1 VTGAIT
7 IHQTALHAALAELRD
22 RGGER
27 EDTAEA
33 AAFLIDG
40 LNVLTR
46 LLDPY
51 AAIGAAQRAAALP
64 EGRARKLADDTDTA
78 PSATAK
84 AIEDLARFIDDHG
97 ACIGCGRVYHADRLR
112 MCDGGEMHCPDCWPR
127 DQKIGETPAPPTI
140 TTTAGPGPSAQA
152 DGGGAPAMEGAASP
166 PLTPAPAQAAGGDVP
181 RKRGRQGERAPD
193 VWTAERQALLRD
205 RYPHEGASGPL
216 IADLLA
222 LPGPPFPG
230 KKAVHAVAKRF
241 GITVLPEA
249 AARINR
255 ELAAHARAIFLARK
269 AERGDAPPP
278 KKWTPQRLTML
289 EAEWPTCTDRA
300 ALLDRINALP
310 GDPVENVEAMRQ
322 KAKERR
328 IFATP
333 ETKFVLRSQ
342 GGRKGGA
349 ASPSIARPMAHIAP
363 APIAAPATPATEKEE
378 AFDLFSAGSTVRDVH
393 ADLGT
398 PISTLANWHAEWQRT
413 RVRPQQQEARV

>member
-1 VTGAIT
+1 MTSIT
-7 IHQTALHAALAELRD
+7 IHQTALHAALVELRD
-22 RGGER
+22 RGSER
-27 EDTAEA
+27 EDNAEA

-51 AAIGAAQRAAALP
+51 AAIAAATRAAGLP
-64 EGRARKLADDTDTA
+64 EGRARKLNDGIAAAVEA
-78 PSATAK
+78 P
-84 AIEDLARFIDDHG
+84 
-97 ACIGCGRVYHADRLR
+97 
-112 MCDGGEMHCPDCWPR
+112 
-127 DQKIGETPAPPTI
+127 TPAPPTT

-152 DGGGAPAMEGAASP
+152 DGGGAPAMEEAASP

-205 RYPHEGASGPL
+205 RYPHEGASDPL
-216 IADLLA
+216 IADLLL

-230 KKAVHAVAKRF
+230 KKAVHAVAKRL

-269 AERGDAPPP
+269 AERGGAPPP

-333 ETKFVLRSQ
+333 ETKFALRSQ

-349 ASPSIARPMAHIAP
+349 ASPTIARPMAHIPP

-378 AFDLFSAGSTVRDVH
+378 AFDLFDAGSTVRDVH

>member
-1 VTGAIT
+1 MNGIT
-7 IHQTALHAALAELRD
+7 IHQTALHAALVQLR
-22 RGGER
+22 ER
-27 EDTAEA
+27 VKASTEPYASARAALVGLDT
-33 AAFLIDG
+33 
-40 LNVLTR
+40 LTT

-51 AAIGAAQRAAALP
+51 APIAAAVRAAGLP
-64 EGRARKLADDTDTA
+64 EGRARKLNDEIAAAAAMAWTPEA
-78 PSATAK
+78 ATASP
-84 AIEDLARFIDDHG
+84 APEPEAG
-97 ACIGCGRVYHADRLR
+97 
-112 MCDGGEMHCPDCWPR
+112 
-127 DQKIGETPAPPTI
+127 TPAPPTI
-140 TTTAGPGPSAQA
+140 TTTAGPGLSAQA
-152 DGGGAPAMEGAASP
+152 DGGGASAMEEAASP
-166 PLTPAPAQAAGGDVP
+166 PLTPAPAQAAGGVIP

-205 RYPHEGASGPL
+205 RYPHEGASEPL

-289 EAEWPTCTDRA
+289 EAEWPTCADRA
-300 ALLDRINALP
+300 ALLARINALP
-310 GDPVENVEAMRQ
+310 GDPVENVEAMRA

-333 ETKFVLRSQ
+333 ETKFALRSQ
-342 GGRKGGA
+342 GGRKGGTAPPRLAQPAQPAPPPAPVTA
-349 ASPSIARPMAHIAP
+349 AS
-363 APIAAPATPATEKEE
+363 EKDE
-378 AFDLFSAGSTVRDVH
+378 AFEMFAAGLTVRDVH

-398 PISTLANWHAEWQRT
+398 PISTLTNWHAEWQRT
-413 RVRPQQQEARV
+413 RVRPQQEEARV